1 MKFDVSE
8 RIQTKKTKGEI
19 FESLENQFRNISKT
33 TARNTDNLTVG
44 IINPT
49 FGSINRKD
57 TTIITIEEKTD
68 GYFINAAVN
77 YKPSVAFWIIFCILI
92 FTWVL
97 WLLPIIFFIYQKKMV
112 KTAITEVFNRTKNEF
127 FDSKKDNSIGEDD
140 KFTKLEKIGTLRD
153 KGIISQ
159 EEFEKQ
165 KKEILDK

>member
-33 TARNTDNLTVG
+33 TARNTDNLTVS

-68 GYFINAAVN
+68 GS
-77 YKPSVAFWIIFCILI
+77 P
-92 FTWVL
+92 
-97 WLLPIIFFIYQKKMV
+97 
-112 KTAITEVFNRTKNEF
+112 
-127 FDSKKDNSIGEDD
+127 
-140 KFTKLEKIGTLRD
+140 
-153 KGIISQ
+153 
-159 EEFEKQ
+159 
-165 KKEILDK
+165 